1 MLLWWF
7 LLAAAAAGGTS
18 LAQAAPAESC
28 SEGLTRV
35 HSRDE
40 VVDNFKAL
48 TARFFVGQSDAYD
61 STMVALRTFTPR
73 SMLLLHY
80 VGPSGTGKTLLA
92 NLVQRSFF
100 HRNQCHHGISVLGYR
115 LCAPAST
122 FESARLHLVGSKTC
136 GVAYLDFL
144 NEQGNQ
150 SERRVALERTIVKA
164 LKPTRTSLHH
174 SPAIVFLDNFNRCK
188 DECEQ
193 FLSRL
198 VTERRLNG
206 HSVTNVVFLITSD
219 LSQEG
224 LRLVPGEDR
233 AVALAR
239 VMKVVEETWGED
251 SLWNDRAHVVPFAPY
266 TDQDLGKIFDMTLRE
281 VEHEVRL
288 NVEDALLEERDR
300 TQRSSV
306 RWVGRFKFSDKDR
319 LQLMG
324 RLYKEILS
332 RNARAFEKIKGK
344 FLAAT
349 VRPRPIERVLVAE
362 HAPVESTRW
371 EFKDLLGGL
380 RSKFVFGKQPGLTGV
395 EYQQDIVFRAVEDN
409 RFVVAEVD
417 DIAQFY
423 RPKPPAKPQGGED
436 DEL

>member
-1 MLLWWF
+1 MRLWWF
-7 LLAAAAAGGTS
+7 LLAATS
-18 LAQAAPAESC
+18 LAQVPPPDSC

-35 HSRDE
+35 QSRDE
-40 VVDNFKAL
+40 VVDNFKFL
-48 TARFFVGQSDAYD
+48 TAKFFVGQSDAYD
-61 STMVALRTFTPR
+61 STLVALRKFTPR

-80 VGPSGTGKTLLA
+80 VGASGTGKTLLA
-92 NLVQRSFF
+92 NIVQRSFF
-100 HRNQCHHGISVLGYR
+100 HRNQCPNFSVFGYR
-115 LCAPAST
+115 LCAPTST
-122 FESARLHLVGSKTC
+122 FETSRLHLVGTKTC

-144 NEQGNQ
+144 NVEGD
-150 SERRVALERTIVKA
+150 ELTRRAALERTIFKA
-164 LKPTRTSLHH
+164 LKSTRTSTHH
-174 SPAIVFLDNFNRCK
+174 SPAIVFLDNFNLCK
-188 DECEQ
+188 HKCEQ
-193 FLSRL
+193 FLSKL
-198 VTERRLNG
+198 VVERRLNG
-206 HSVTNVVFLITSD
+206 QPIANVVFLITSD

-233 AVALAR
+233 ALALKRVLQVA
-239 VMKVVEETWGED
+239 EETWGED
-251 SLWNDRAHVVPFAPY
+251 SMWNDRAHVVPFSPY
-266 TDQDLGKIFDMTLRE
+266 TDQDLSKIFDLVLRE

-288 NVEDALLEERDR
+288 NVEQRLLEERDR

-319 LQLMG
+319 LLIMA

-332 RNARAFEKIKGK
+332 RHARAFEKIKGK
-344 FLAAT
+344 LLAAT
-349 VRPRPIERVLVAE
+349 LRPQPIEQVLVSE
-362 HAPVESTRW
+362 HEPVESTQW

-380 RSKFVFGKQPGLTGV
+380 KSKYMFGTQPGLTGV

-423 RPKPPAKPQGGED
+423 HPKPSGKSNGDRGD